1 MEPNF
6 NCHQLFNGLL
16 VPARWDNNG
25 NITGITLACR
35 DEKEYPILMD
45 DVGKGLIAYLQE
57 EVTIVGSTIKLD
69 NVEGIRVN
77 SFNKKTFATKAG

>member
-1 MEPNF
+1 MEHNLNF
-6 NCHQLFNGLL
+6 NKLFNGLL

-45 DVGKGLIAYLQE
+45 DVGKSLIAYLQE
-57 EVTIVGSTIKLD
+57 EVTIVGDTVKLD
-69 NVEGIRVN
+69 DVEGIRVS
-77 SFNKKTFATKAG
+77 SFNKKTFATGAG